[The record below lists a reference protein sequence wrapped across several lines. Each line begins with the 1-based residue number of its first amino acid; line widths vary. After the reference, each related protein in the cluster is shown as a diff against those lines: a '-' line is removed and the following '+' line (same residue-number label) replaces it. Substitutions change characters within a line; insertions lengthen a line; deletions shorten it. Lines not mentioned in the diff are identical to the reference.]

1 MARGTG
7 AATEA
12 ATECRSR
19 CRAAGFL
26 EDFSLYCSFDTLS
39 IFQKDFI
46 SIHLIAVN
54 NCYSMEL
61 NRCMGSCTG
70 DAAKFSFLFFLRCQ
84 QECKNLL

>member
-46 SIHLIAVN
+46 SIHLIAVKQLLL
-54 NCYSMEL
+54 YGIKSL
-61 NRCMGSCTG
+61 YGLVYRRRC
-70 DAAKFSFLFFLRCQ
+70 KIFFPFFL
-84 QECKNLL
+84 KMPAGV